1 MKISSS
7 TEYAAR
13 LMAVLARSQSEASV
27 SAERLS
33 ALENIP
39 ADYVNQI
46 LLKLKRAGLVESRR
60 GQGGGYALAR
70 APQGVTL
77 GQIMRAVEGRI
88 FEGVCEKYESGE
100 RDCRH
105 QSRCAISPVW
115 RKLAVLVES
124 YLDGVTLAQI
134 MEEKPAA
141 CGAAAAGTSG
151 GMQWTTGPH

>member
-1 MKISSS
+1 MRISSL

-13 LMAVLARSQSEASV
+13 LMTVLARAKDEASV
-27 SAERLS
+27 SADRLS

-60 GQGGGYALAR
+60 GQGGGYALSR
-70 APQGVTL
+70 PPRSVTL
-77 GQIMRAVEGRI
+77 GQIVRAVEGRI

-115 RKLAVLVES
+115 RKLAALVES
-124 YLDGVTLAQI
+124 YLDGVTLEQI
-134 MEEKPAA
+134 MEEKQAA
-141 CGAAAAGTSG
+141 CGAAAAEASG
-151 GMQWTTGPH
+151 GMQWTTRPQ